1 MNPFVLVLVLAQ
13 AEAPPAIDATTRAR
27 ILQHSP
33 LPPPPVDPTNRVADD
48 PDAMRLGW
56 ALFYDARLSK
66 DGSTSCATCHDPAR
80 AFADGKAIARGL
92 SDGTRNTPSLYNVAH
107 QRWLFWDGRA
117 DTTWSQALQPLEGAH
132 ELGGTRSNVLGVI
145 GRDELLNASY
155 ARVFGKLA
163 TETPEAVDRAYANVG
178 KAIAAFERKLVSNDS
193 EFDRFARALREDD
206 AAKIAVYPPAAR
218 RGLELFVGRANCRLC
233 HSGPLFSDG
242 EFHDV
247 GVPSRTD
254 ASRPE
259 PMRKHGIELLAQ
271 DPFRSSGPFS
281 DDPQCDRAKELA
293 QLANTS
299 ELYGA
304 VRTPSLRNVARTAP
318 YMHAGQLATLDD
330 VLRFYSTRQGA
341 RAAGHHGETI
351 LKPLNLTPAEL
362 ADLAAFLGT
371 LTDESLADAYKRAP
385 TKAALAR

>member
-1 MNPFVLVLVLAQ
+1 MSLLALFFALAQ
-13 AEAPPAIDATTRAR
+13 QPQAPGIDATTRAR
-27 ILQHSP
+27 MLQHSP
-33 LPPPPVDPTNRVADD
+33 LPPPPPDPTNRVADD

-66 DGSTSCATCHDPAR
+66 DGTTSCATCHDPAK
-80 AFADGKAIARGL
+80 AFADGRAIGRGM

-117 DTTWSQALQPLEGAH
+117 DTSWSQALQPMESAH
-132 ELGGTRSNVLGVI
+132 ELGGTRSNVLLAVT
-145 GRDELLNASY
+145 RDELLRANY
-155 ARVFGKLA
+155 ERVFGALA
-163 TETPEAVDRAYANVG
+163 TDKPEAVDRAYANLG
-178 KAIAAFERKLVSNDS
+178 KSIAAFERKLVSNNS
-193 EFDRFARALREDD
+193 EFDRFARGLRENDAEAQAQYPA
-206 AAKIAVYPPAAR
+206 AAK

-242 EFHDV
+242 EFHDI
-247 GVPSRTD
+247 GVRGAVD
-254 ASRPE
+254 ATRPE
-259 PMRKHGIELLAQ
+259 PMRKAGLEALAK

-281 DDPQCDRAKELA
+281 DAPDCDRARELG
-293 QLANTS
+293 QLANTP

-318 YMHAGQLATLDD
+318 YMHSGQLATLDH
-330 VLRFYSTRQGA
+330 VLRFYSTRAGA

-351 LKPLNLTPAEL
+351 LKPLNLTPEEL
-362 ADLAAFLGT
+362 ADLAVFLAT

-385 TKAALAR
+385 PRSALAR